1 MSAGAVTTSI
11 AGTCDVRFLS
21 LPVILLLASLI
32 WVIIILSLF
41 IVYYKCK
48 LNTTREALVRYVCIY
63 LSVKDFVPSD
73 KRPVVNWM
81 KDPVTP
87 EEFIQIINRMLKRMM
102 LLPLF
107 ILPLLPVS
115 AQGSMDETAS
125 ADSIYVFRFVPQ
137 MDMFYIP
144 YQGNGAEM
152 NRLRGVLTRYID
164 RLRAGQMYVSVSSY
178 AASKN
183 GETSARR
190 MGYLR
195 NSRIKSEL
203 ITRTEL
209 TERMF
214 VTDRLIPTPYN
225 DSLRDVVVVVFPAGV
240 EKVRRIA
247 GAEAAEK
254 VEAYIKEVKADS
266 PEVREAAERERR
278 AAVLRAEQE
287 AAARREEAQRLAQ
300 QQAEQA
306 EAERKAA
313 EAERQRLA
321 AEESARRQAEAA
333 PYTVALRANLLRWA
347 TLTPDLGVEWRISRH
362 IGILVNGTWTS
373 WSWDNKN
380 RRYAFW
386 KVSPEVRYYIGK
398 EKRGYLGAMYHA
410 GEFNYK
416 LGDTGKQGDYQG
428 GGITGG
434 WQLPLNRAL
443 SLDFHAALGY
453 TRADYDKYNVTE
465 GVRVRTENGV
475 KKNYW
480 GINQL
485 GVTLVWK
492 PF

>member
-73 KRPVVNWM
+73 KRPVVNRM

-137 MDMFYIP
+137 KDMFYIP

-247 GAEAAEK
+247 GAE
-254 VEAYIKEVKADS
+254 
-266 PEVREAAERERR
+266 
-278 AAVLRAEQE
+278 
-287 AAARREEAQRLAQ
+287 
-300 QQAEQA
+300 
-306 EAERKAA
+306 
-313 EAERQRLA
+313 A

>member
-1 MSAGAVTTSI
+1 M
-11 AGTCDVRFLS
+11 AGTCDAISLP
-21 LPVILLLASLI
+21 LPVILLLASFI
-32 WVIIILSLF
+32 FVIIILSFFL
-41 IVYYKCK
+41 VHYLRR
-48 LNTTREALVRYVCIY
+48 LNSTREALVRYICIY

-73 KRPVVNWM
+73 KCPIVNRM

-107 ILPLLPVS
+107 ILSVLPVW
-115 AQGSMDETAS
+115 AQSDTGEMAS

-137 MDMFYIP
+137 KDMFYIP
-144 YQGNGAEM
+144 YQGNGAEL
-152 NRLRGVLTRYID
+152 NRLCGVLTRHID

-203 ITRTEL
+203 ITRTGI

-214 VTDRLIPTPYN
+214 VTDRLIPAPYN

-266 PEVREAAERERR
+266 PEAREAAESERR
-278 AAVLRAEQE
+278 AAALRTEQE
-287 AAARREEAQRLAQ
+287 ADARRKEAQRLAR

-313 EAERQRLA
+313 EAAERQRFADEEQA
-321 AEESARRQAEAA
+321 ATV

-347 TLTPDLGVEWRISRH
+347 TLTPDLGLEWRISRN

-398 EKRGYLGAMYHA
+398 EKRGYLGAMYHF

-416 LGDTGKQGDYQG
+416 LGDTGKQGDYQS

-434 WQLPLNRAL
+434 YQLPLNRSL

-453 TRADYDKYNVTE
+453 TRADYDRYNVTD
-465 GVRVRTENGV
+465 GVRVRQGSDS
-475 KKNYW
+475 KNYW
-480 GINQL
+480 GINQF
-485 GVTLVWK
+485 GVTLAWK
-492 PF
+492 FLK

>member
-73 KRPVVNWM
+73 KRPVVNRM

-115 AQGSMDETAS
+115 AQSSMDETAS

-137 MDMFYIP
+137 KDMFYIP

-266 PEVREAAERERR
+266 PEAREAAERERR
-278 AAVLRAEQE
+278 AAALRAEQE

-306 EAERKAA
+306 EAER
-313 EAERQRLA
+313 QRLA
-321 AEESARRQAEAA
+321 AEESAPSAGR
-333 PYTVALRANLLRWA
+333 
-347 TLTPDLGVEWRISRH
+347 SR
-362 IGILVNGTWTS
+362 
-373 WSWDNKN
+373 
-380 RRYAFW
+380 
-386 KVSPEVRYYIGK
+386 
-398 EKRGYLGAMYHA
+398 
-410 GEFNYK
+410 
-416 LGDTGKQGDYQG
+416 
-428 GGITGG
+428 
-434 WQLPLNRAL
+434 
-443 SLDFHAALGY
+443 SLYRCLACQPAALGHAHSRSRRGMAHQPPY
-453 TRADYDKYNVTE
+453 RYSGKRHMDFVVVGQQEPALCLLESIARSALLY
-465 GVRVRTENGV
+465 R
-475 KKNYW
+475 
-480 GINQL
+480 
-485 GVTLVWK
+485 
-492 PF
+492 

>member
-1 MSAGAVTTSI
+1 MDETGIYNGNSLAGIKNIPVREKYATDNLVVRNIFLTHTHTQCRRPYNKKNAEKQAFPLPDNRGFSYFQYLNCPAMSAGAVTTSI

-137 MDMFYIP
+137 KDMFYIP

-333 PYTVALRANLLRWA
+333 PYTVALRANLLRCGMA
-347 TLTPDLGVEWRISRH
+347 HQPPYRYSGKRH
-362 IGILVNGTWTS
+362 MDFVVVGQQE
-373 WSWDNKN
+373 
-380 RRYAFW
+380 
-386 KVSPEVRYYIGK
+386 P
-398 EKRGYLGAMYHA
+398 
-410 GEFNYK
+410 
-416 LGDTGKQGDYQG
+416 
-428 GGITGG
+428 
-434 WQLPLNRAL
+434 AL
-443 SLDFHAALGY
+443 CLLESIARSALLY
-453 TRADYDKYNVTE
+453 R
-465 GVRVRTENGV
+465 
-475 KKNYW
+475 
-480 GINQL
+480 
-485 GVTLVWK
+485 
-492 PF
+492 

>member
-73 KRPVVNWM
+73 KRPVVNRM

-115 AQGSMDETAS
+115 AQSSMDETAS

-137 MDMFYIP
+137 KDMFYIP

-214 VTDRLIPTPYN
+214 VTDRLIPTP
-225 DSLRDVVVVVFPAGV
+225 
-240 EKVRRIA
+240 
-247 GAEAAEK
+247 
-254 VEAYIKEVKADS
+254 
-266 PEVREAAERERR
+266 
-278 AAVLRAEQE
+278 
-287 AAARREEAQRLAQ
+287 
-300 QQAEQA
+300 
-306 EAERKAA
+306 
-313 EAERQRLA
+313 
-321 AEESARRQAEAA
+321 
-333 PYTVALRANLLRWA
+333 
-347 TLTPDLGVEWRISRH
+347 
-362 IGILVNGTWTS
+362 
-373 WSWDNKN
+373 
-380 RRYAFW
+380 
-386 KVSPEVRYYIGK
+386 
-398 EKRGYLGAMYHA
+398 
-410 GEFNYK
+410 
-416 LGDTGKQGDYQG
+416 
-428 GGITGG
+428 
-434 WQLPLNRAL
+434 
-443 SLDFHAALGY
+443 
-453 TRADYDKYNVTE
+453 
-465 GVRVRTENGV
+465 
-475 KKNYW
+475 
-480 GINQL
+480 
-485 GVTLVWK
+485 
-492 PF
+492 

>member
-1 MSAGAVTTSI
+1 MEKRSI
-11 AGTCDVRFLS
+11 DIFNYLTALP
-21 LPVILLLASLI
+21 LPVILLLVTLI
-32 WVIIILSLF
+32 SSVIILSFSLAH
-41 IVYYKCK
+41 YRCR
-48 LNTTREALVRYVCIY
+48 LNSTRESLVRYISIY
-63 LSVKDFVPSD
+63 LNVKDFVPSD
-73 KRPVVNWM
+73 KRPVVNRM

-107 ILPLLPVS
+107 ILSVLPVS
-115 AQGSMDETAS
+115 AQSSMGETAS

-137 MDMFYIP
+137 KDMFYIP
-144 YQGNGAEM
+144 YQGNSAEL
-152 NRLRGVLTRYID
+152 NRLCGVLTRHID

-178 AASKN
+178 ATSKN

-203 ITRTEL
+203 ITRTKI

-214 VTDRLIPTPYN
+214 VTDRLIPAPYN

-266 PEVREAAERERR
+266 LEARETAESERR
-278 AAVLRAEQE
+278 AATLRMEQE
-287 AAARREEAQRLAQ
+287 AAERREEAQRLAQ

-313 EAERQRLA
+313 EAAERQRFADEEQA
-321 AEESARRQAEAA
+321 ASV

-347 TLTPDLGVEWRISRH
+347 TLTPDLGLEWRISRN
-362 IGILVNGTWTS
+362 IGILVNGTWTL

-398 EKRGYLGAMYHA
+398 EKRGYLGAMYHF

-434 WQLPLNRAL
+434 WQLPLNRSL

-453 TRADYDKYNVTE
+453 TRADYDRYNVTD
-465 GVRVRTENGV
+465 GVRVHQGSGS
-475 KKNYW
+475 KNYW

-485 GVTLVWK
+485 GITLVWK
-492 PF
+492 FLK